1 MYIDYLW
8 HSEFIVEIAWN
19 NGKKVKILSDAWL
32 SNYSFWDMM
41 ERNPM
46 IKLDISK
53 LQDLSAIFISHAHTD
68 HFDPYTLLELYQNIK
83 PRPVLLIPETI
94 SFLVPLLEKNLPKQ
108 TIKILKN
115 REVFEIDWVSI
126 EWIIF
131 ENVNLTNEDDVMTLA
146 ISNSS
151 ELVYAEVDTL
161 PPNTEEAQE
170 ILYDVFT
177 KKDYKTALY
186 MATRNELE
194 WNLKLLDFNNLKDR
208 KNFAFEYIANRKEE
222 IAYDYEKFE
231 DELVECSNIKDLPY
245 YMQSFIG
252 QGIIYPTVI
261 NPEFQKISILGLDE
275 ETDIERWI
283 AKKFKKNFPLT
294 YFVPGKRYEILPK
307 SMKEIGNI
315 PYMLDIKYSNPKKD
329 IDIELF
335 RTKRNSALHNEK
347 RNPMQQ
353 EAIILD
359 LLNNRF
365 LPYRMANLEDS
376 FKNVILNTPDHKYI
390 IKVIYG
396 SSGDY
401 FYKYYTF
408 DFSKTK
414 FSEEKS
420 RSEAFSE
427 DYFAN
432 DLEDFFNG
440 RQELYSNFL
449 HDLHP
454 KRAYRF
460 WTALG
465 ANFLNNDLVIRKYD
479 FHFKRAQA
487 GMLID
492 DYVLKFYKK

>member
-1 MYIDYLW
+1 MYIDYLG
-8 HSEFIVEIAWN
+8 HSEFIVEIAGN

-32 SNYSFWDMM
+32 SNYSFGDMM

-115 REVFEIDWVSI
+115 REVFEIDGVSI
-126 EWIIF
+126 EGIIF

-194 WNLKLLDFNNLKDR
+194 GNLKLLDFNNLKDR

-275 ETDIERWI
+275 ETDIERGI